1 MEWNNAPAPAA
12 DDGALAPLSPL
23 SSLSPLSPL
32 ARASQFSRYVRRL
45 LAAESD
51 LADSAEFDRRWD
63 ASRMRAR
70 LEELLA
76 GGMPL
81 ARALRRVRKEV
92 MLATIARDLGGM
104 ADLREVVATST
115 ALAETA
121 IAAATHAGHAE
132 LVLVHGEPR
141 GESSKAAQR
150 LHVVGMGKLGGG
162 ELNVSSD
169 IDLILLYP
177 EEGETDGGRPISNH
191 EFFAKLARTV
201 SASLSAMTED
211 GYVFRVD
218 LRLRPYGES
227 GPLVASFDMLEN
239 YLIAQGREWERYA
252 WIKGR
257 VLTGDRGDELM
268 ELVRPFVFRR
278 HLDYSAFASMR
289 DLHRQIRMEVER
301 RDIAENIKL
310 GPGGIREIEFIVQ
323 VFQLIRGGRDAP
335 LRSQPTLAV
344 LPLLAQRRLLTE
356 EAVNELTSAYV
367 FLRNLEHRLQYLDDQ
382 QTHTLPRAS
391 EDRELIAQ
399 SMGYATDEAL
409 RASLGQCRNA
419 VTRHFNEI
427 FAASPHQDDELA
439 AVWQEA
445 LDGPDAERASALLT
459 RLGYADPN
467 EVQRRLG
474 ALRHGS
480 RYRQMSASSQTRLD
494 GLVPLTV
501 EAAAAHP
508 NRDATLER
516 MLQLLESV
524 SRRESYLALLEEYP
538 QALARVAEL
547 MSASPWAA
555 QYLTQHPILL
565 DELLDSRSLYA
576 QPDWTAL
583 TAALRAELA
592 ASAGDTEKQMD
603 LLRHFKHVQTMRLL
617 AQDLAGTLPLE
628 RLSDHLSDLACAI
641 LGIVVELAWK
651 SGRQRHRARPAFAVI
666 GYGKLGGKE
675 LGYASDLDLVFLYD
689 DPAPEAPE
697 NYARLARRI
706 NQWITSMTSAGVLYD
721 TDLRLRPDGVSGL
734 LVSPLESFRD
744 YQARHAWPWEHQA
757 LTRARFVAGDPVI
770 GNAFEAIRVEI
781 LRQPRERPAL
791 KTAVAEMRM
800 KMLEAHPN
808 PSGRFD
814 IKHGRGGIIDVEFI
828 VQYLVL
834 GHSHEHEELTGNIGN
849 LALLK
854 LAARL
859 GLVPEGSAL
868 AAHDAYRRFRQL
880 QHSLRLQ
887 GETYARIEFDSV
899 STQAQAVRELW
910 NTVLGD
916 NVVPERVSAADP
928 R

>member
-1 MEWNNAPAPAA
+1 MQWNDSPAA
-12 DDGALAPLSPL
+12 AAGCGVPVS
-23 SSLSPLSPL
+23 L
-32 ARASQFSRYVRRL
+32 ARASHFSRYVRRL
-45 LAAESD
+45 LVAESD
-51 LADSAEFDRRWD
+51 LADSAEFARAWD
-63 ASRMRAR
+63 AERMRAR
-70 LEELLA
+70 LEALLDA
-76 GGMPL
+76 GTALP
-81 ARALRRVRKEV
+81 RALRRLRKEV
-92 MLATIARDLGGM
+92 MLATIARDLSGL
-104 ADLREVVATST
+104 ADLHEVVATST

-121 IAAATHAGHAE
+121 ITAATDAGYAE
-132 LVLVHGEPR
+132 LVQVHGEPR
-141 GESSKAAQR
+141 GEASKDVQK

-177 EEGETDGGRPISNH
+177 EEGDTDGARPLSNH
-191 EFFAKLARTV
+191 EFFAKLARKI
-201 SASLSAMTED
+201 SSLLSELTED

-227 GPLVASFDMLEN
+227 GPLVASFEMLEN
-239 YLIAQGREWERYA
+239 YLITQGREWERYA

-257 VLTGDRGDELM
+257 VLTGERGNELM

-301 RDIAENIKL
+301 RDIADNIKL

-323 VFQLIRGGRDAP
+323 LFQLIRGGRDAP

-344 LPLLAQRRLLTE
+344 LPLLAERRLLSE

-382 QTHTLPRAS
+382 QTHALPRAP

-399 SMGYATDEAL
+399 SMGFPEYEAL
-409 RASLGQCRNA
+409 RVSLGRWREV

-427 FAASPHQDDELA
+427 FVASPNQPDELA

-445 LDGPDAERASALLT
+445 LDGTDAERVSALLMK
-459 RLGYADPN
+459 LGYVKPEDI
-467 EVQRRLG
+467 QRRLG
-474 ALRHGS
+474 ALRQSS
-480 RYRQMSASSQTRLD
+480 RYRQMSASSQARLD
-494 GLVPLTV
+494 RLVPLTV

-508 NRDATLER
+508 NRDATFER

-524 SRRESYLALLEEYP
+524 SRRESYLALLEQYP

-547 MSASPWAA
+547 MNASPWAA

-565 DELLDSRSLYA
+565 DELLDARSLYA
-576 QPDWTAL
+576 EPDWPAL
-583 TAALRAELA
+583 TTALRAELA
-592 ASAGDTEKQMD
+592 ESEGDTEKQMD
-603 LLRHFKHVQTMRLL
+603 LLRHFKDVQTIRLL

-628 RLSDHLSDLACAI
+628 RLSDHLSDLACGI
-641 LGIVVELAWK
+641 LRIVVELGWK
-651 SGRQRHRARPAFAVI
+651 GVRQRHREVPAFSVI

-697 NYARLARRI
+697 NYARLGRRI
-706 NQWITSMTSAGVLYD
+706 NHWLTSMTSAGVLYE

-734 LVSPLESFRD
+734 LVSPIESFRE

-757 LTRARFVAGDPVI
+757 LTRARFAAGDATI
-770 GNAFEAIRVEI
+770 GRAFEAIRVEI
-781 LRQPRERPAL
+781 LRQPRDLAAL
-791 KTAVAEMRM
+791 RTAVTEMRT
-800 KMLEAHPN
+800 KMLDAHPN

-834 GHSHEHEELTGNIGN
+834 GHAHAHEELTGNIGN

-859 GLVPEGSAL
+859 GLAPEAAAL

-887 GETYARIEFDSV
+887 GETYARIEFDAV
-899 STQAQAVRELW
+899 SEEAEAVRTLW
-910 NTVLGD
+910 QQVLGD
-916 NVVPERVSAADP
+916 DAAAKATSAADGRP
-928 R
+928 